1 MSDQVFP
8 HAVRIITDGPAG
20 VFGCFE
26 SRCGERKYG
35 ATASR
40 STVAFPGLQLSGVAI
55 DWLSTQKPGLY
66 GGLEVPLHQPL
77 PAEVEA
83 QRWD

>member
-1 MSDQVFP
+1 VWGTEIWGHSKPGRRSRFP
-8 HAVRIITDGPAG
+8 
-20 VFGCFE
+20 
-26 SRCGERKYG
+26 
-35 ATASR
+35 
-40 STVAFPGLQLSGVAI
+40 LSGVSI

-83 QRWD
+83 HRWD